1 MAVQDV
7 KLERLRDIS
16 MREFSEFGR
25 IIGRDEDT
33 EEGKYNLHPID
44 AKAAVDNDMIKAY
57 WDLVPFEPTDQERFS
72 MGMLFL
78 KSKDP
83 GEPIDW
89 TECHRQSYEFFFPLG
104 GKQLI
109 FVLCPPMDEPDLKKT
124 RAFLVGPDEGVLL
137 DKGTWH
143 YPPFA
148 ANGITPCLMPRY
160 GKLAVRHGNKT
171 RAYGKEWN
179 TTGDGFI
186 EGHLHAMDT
195 LFYGGPFTD
204 DEYMVRIVV

>member
-1 MAVQDV
+1 MAVYDV
-7 KLERLRDIS
+7 KLEPLKDIS

-33 EEGKYNLHPID
+33 EEGVYNLHPID

-57 WDLVPFEPTDQERFS
+57 WDLIPFTDYKENRFS

-78 KSKDP
+78 KAKPP

-89 TECHRQSYEFFFPLG
+89 SECHRATYEFFFPLG

-109 FVLCPPMDEPDLKKT
+109 FVLAPKGDFPDPKRT
-124 RAFLVGPDEGVLL
+124 RAFLIGPDEGIML

-148 ANGITPCLMPRY
+148 SSGITPCLMPRY
-160 GKLAVRHGNKT
+160 GKLAIRRGSKT
-171 RAYGKEWN
+171 HAFGVDWSTEGPGW
-179 TTGDGFI
+179 I

-195 LFYGGPFTD
+195 QFYGGIYSD
-204 DEYMVRIVV
+204 DEYKIRIIV

>member
-1 MAVQDV
+1 MSVHEV
-7 KLERLRDIS
+7 KLERLRDIG
-16 MREFSEFGR
+16 MKEFSAFGR

-57 WDLVPFEPTDQERFS
+57 WDLLPFELSDQERFS

-89 TECHRQSYEFFFPLG
+89 TECHKDTYEFFFPLG

-109 FVLCPPMDEPDLKKT
+109 FILCPPMAVPDPAQT

-148 ANGITPCLMPRY
+148 INGITPCLMPRY
-160 GKLAVRHGNKT
+160 GKLAPRTGKVTH
-171 RAYGKEWN
+171 AYGKDWPTEGPGW
-179 TTGDGFI
+179 I
-186 EGHLHAMDT
+186 EGTLHALNT
-195 LFYGGPFTD
+195 EFYGGEHTN
-204 DEYMVRIVV
+204 DEYDIKIVL

>member
-1 MAVQDV
+1 MAVHNV
-7 KLERLRDIS
+7 KLERLKDIS
-16 MREFSEFGR
+16 MKEFSPFGR

-33 EEGKYNLHPID
+33 EEGAYNLHPID
-44 AKAAVDNDMIKAY
+44 AKAAVDNAMIKAY
-57 WDLVPFEPTDQERFS
+57 WDLLPFEPTNEERFS

-89 TECHRQSYEFFFPLG
+89 TECHRATYEFFFPLG

-109 FVLCPPMDEPDLKKT
+109 FVLCPPMEKPDPEKT

-148 ANGITPCLMPRY
+148 VNGITPCLMPRY
-160 GKLAVRHGNKT
+160 GKLAVRN
-171 RAYGKEWN
+171 
-179 TTGDGFI
+179 GDVTNAFGRDWPTKGPGWM
-186 EGHLHAMDT
+186 EGELHAMDT
-195 LFYGGPFTD
+195 LFYGGEHTN
-204 DEYMVRIVV
+204 DEYNIRILF

>member
-1 MAVQDV
+1 MTVTNV
-7 KLERLRDIS
+7 KLERLKDVS
-16 MREFSEFGR
+16 MEDFSKFGR

-33 EEGKYNLHPID
+33 EEGKYNLHPIN

-57 WDLVPFEPTDQERFS
+57 WDLLPFELSDQERFS

-78 KSKDP
+78 KSKAP

-89 TECHRQSYEFFFPLG
+89 TECHRQTHEFFFPLG
-104 GKQLI
+104 GKELI
-109 FVLCPPMDEPDLKKT
+109 FVMCPPMEVPDPAQT
-124 RAFLVGPDEGVLL
+124 RAFLVGPDEGVML

-160 GKLAVRHGNKT
+160 GKLAVCQGKVT
-171 RAYGKEWN
+171 EAYGKTWN
-179 TTGDGFI
+179 TDGQGWI
-186 EGHLHAMDT
+186 EGSLHALDT
-195 LFYGGPFTD
+195 VFYGGQYSP
-204 DEYMVRIVV
+204 DEYNIRIIF

>member
-1 MAVQDV
+1 MAVYDV
-7 KLERLRDIS
+7 KLEPLKDIS
-16 MREFSEFGR
+16 MKEFSEFGR

-33 EEGKYNLHPID
+33 EEGIYNLHPID

-57 WDLVPFEPTDQERFS
+57 WDLIPFTDTEDRFS

-78 KSKDP
+78 KAKPP
-83 GEPIDW
+83 GESIDW
-89 TECHRQSYEFFFPLG
+89 TECHRETYEFFFPLG

-109 FVLCPPMDEPDLKKT
+109 FVLAPKGDVPDLKKT

-148 ANGITPCLMPRY
+148 PNGITPCLMPRY
-160 GKLAVRHGNKT
+160 GKLAIRGGNKT
-171 RAYGKEWN
+171 HAFGVDWN
-179 TTGDGFI
+179 TEGPGFI
-186 EGHLHAMDT
+186 EGQLHCMDT
-195 LFYGGPFTD
+195 LFYGGEYSD
-204 DEYMVRIVV
+204 DEYNVRIIV

>member
-1 MAVQDV
+1 MAMHDV

-16 MREFSEFGR
+16 MKEFSQFGR
-25 IIGRDEDT
+25 IIGRDEDS
-33 EEGKYNLHPID
+33 EEGSYNLHPID

-57 WDLVPFEPTDQERFS
+57 WDLIPFEPSDQERFS

-78 KSKDP
+78 KSKPP

-89 TECHRQSYEFFFPLG
+89 SECHRQTHEFFFPLG

-109 FVLCPPMDEPDLKKT
+109 FVLCPPMDIPDPKKT
-124 RAFLVGPDEGVLL
+124 RAFIVGPDEGVML

-148 ANGITPCLMPRY
+148 VNGITPCLMPRY
-160 GKLAVRHGNKT
+160 GKLGIRHGKVT
-171 RAYGKEWN
+171 KAYGKEWN
-179 TTGDGFI
+179 TDGPGFI
-186 EGHLHAMDT
+186 EGELHALDT
-195 LFYGGPFTD
+195 PFYGGD
-204 DEYMVRIVV
+204 YSKDEYNIRIIF

>member
-7 KLERLRDIS
+7 KLEALKDIS

-33 EEGKYNLHPID
+33 EEGVYNLHPID
-44 AKAAVDNDMIKAY
+44 AKAAVENDMIKAY
-57 WDLVPFEPTDQERFS
+57 WDLIPFPDTEDRFS
-72 MGMLFL
+72 MGFLFL
-78 KSKDP
+78 KAKPP

-89 TECHRQSYEFFFPLG
+89 TECHRETHEFFFPLG

-109 FVLCPPMDEPDLKKT
+109 FILAPKGDIPDPQKT
-124 RAFLVGPDEGVLL
+124 RAFLVGPDEGVML

-148 ANGITPCLMPRY
+148 PCGITPCLMPRY
-160 GKLAVRHGNKT
+160 GKLGT
-171 RAYGKEWN
+171 RRGKVTEAFGRKWN
-179 TTGDGFI
+179 TDGPGFL
-186 EGHLHAMDT
+186 EGELHALDT
-195 LFYGGPFTD
+195 PFYGGIFTE
-204 DEYMVRIVV
+204 DEYKIRVIL